1 MAKKEIIARS
11 QKESRTKTKA
21 GLTAAQEMFAARL
34 AAGDTQRQAY
44 YKAYPNSKKWQD
56 STVDS
61 KASTLF
67 SNGKVK
73 ERYEELTQ
81 QVIKKVQDDSINEG
95 ADVIKAYQRL
105 AKASITD
112 FIEVEMYEGVPR
124 FILKDISKIDSYA
137 IKKMTID
144 QVGNVIVELYDKK
157 PILDKL
163 AEIYGVNEKDDTSD
177 QMHISVGGFSEEYLQ

>member
-44 YKAYPNSKKWQD
+44 YKAFPNSRKWKD

-67 SNGKVK
+67 STGKVK

-163 AEIYGVNEKDDTSD
+163 AEIYGVNEERTDNEIKVVLGSA
-177 QMHISVGGFSEEYLQ
+177 QEYAD